1 MTALREC
8 PLSMRL
14 GPTTTLEGALCVPPR
29 ARGLVVFVHG
39 SGSSR
44 HSARNRAVAGV
55 LQAGGL
61 ATLLFDLLTPDEEA
75 VDTVTRHLRFDI
87 ELLSTRVVAVVDQ
100 LCRRSETTGLA
111 LGLFGAS
118 TGAAAALVAAA
129 ARPRQVE
136 AVVCRGGRPDLAMSS
151 LGQVAAPVL
160 LLVGDRDDVVVALNE
175 SALAH
180 LRGEAQLM
188 LIQGATHLFEESG
201 TLDLVATHACRWFR
215 QHLGTG
221 HPEVLPL
228 ELR

>member
-1 MTALREC
+1 MSALREC
-8 PLSMRL
+8 LLSLRL
-14 GPTTTLEGALCVPPR
+14 GPNTTLEGALCVPEG
-29 ARGLVVFVHG
+29 ARGLVAFIHG

-44 HSARNRAVAGV
+44 HSARNRAVATA
-55 LQAGGL
+55 LQEGGL

-75 VDTVTRHLRFDI
+75 IDAVTRHLRFDI

-100 LCRRSETTGLA
+100 LGHRPETKGLA

-129 ARPRQVE
+129 ARPRRVE

-151 LGQVAAPVL
+151 LEQVAAPVL
-160 LLVGDRDDVVVALNE
+160 LLVGELDDIVVALNQ
-175 SALAH
+175 SALTH
-180 LRGEAQLM
+180 LRGEALLE
-188 LIQGATHLFEESG
+188 LIPGATHLFEEPG
-201 TLDLVATHACRWFR
+201 TLALVAARASRWFR

-221 HPEVLPL
+221 RPELLPL